1 MGPVSIQVAHPP
13 RIFDLLPE
21 WGTGNIKW
29 MARITRRSLFLSGI
43 AAGRVL
49 AQQRGATY
57 SSDAQRYPDPLTELD
72 VYRLTNPEY
81 STLMPSYYNRA
92 IARNSSWM
100 LCSCDRT
107 GSMLPFRLELKS
119 GEMKELARVDG
130 LESATLT
137 LTPDN
142 RSYCYFAGR
151 SLYITGVSSGRER
164 ELYKVPEGWERGE
177 GMSVGPDG
185 THATFV
191 ERKGEASRLRM
202 VTLGQGVAR
211 TVIEAQV
218 TMSHPIHRPM
228 RAQILY
234 RQGNDTLWLVNS
246 DGAQNRKLRTAA
258 GAIGSPN
265 WSGDGR
271 TLLYLNL
278 PEDKKVLNNLREL
291 SPDANTD
298 KMLAKTSQFACFGA
312 NRDASVFAGASRN
325 ASPALLLLLRVTQ
338 RERTL
343 CEHKASHPESV
354 SPMFSPDSQRV
365 YFQSDRHGKPAIYSM
380 HIEKLVEK
388 TEDSVG

>member
-1 MGPVSIQVAHPP
+1 
-13 RIFDLLPE
+13 
-21 WGTGNIKW
+21 
-29 MARITRRSLFLSGI
+29 MARITRRSLLLSGI
-43 AAGRVL
+43 TAGHLL

-57 SSDAQRYPDPLTELD
+57 SSDAQRYSDPLTELD

-81 STLMPSYYNRA
+81 STLMPAYYNRA
-92 IARNSSWM
+92 IARNSGWM

-107 GSMLPFRLELKS
+107 GSLLPFRLELKS
-119 GEMKELARVDG
+119 GDMKELAIVEG
-130 LESATLT
+130 LDSATLT

-142 RSYCYFAGR
+142 RSFCYFAGR
-151 SLYITGVSSGRER
+151 SLYIARVSSGRER

-177 GMSVGPDG
+177 GMGVGPDG

-211 TVIEAQV
+211 TVIEAQFA
-218 TMSHPIHRPM
+218 MSHPIHRPM

-265 WSGDGR
+265 WSGDGK

-278 PEDKKVLNNLREL
+278 PDDKKVLNNLREL

-298 KMLAKTSQFACFGA
+298 KLLAKTSQFACFGA

-388 TEDSVG
+388 TDDSVG